1 MARRRDLDGWAL
13 ALDVWTDDDAI
24 VKLAHL
30 SQVVRGLQN
39 DYGALCDRLRGVDE
53 RGMAARAADRLD
65 GVQDGLFWVKRDFL
79 LHERGL

>member
-1 MARRRDLDGWAL
+1 MSRRRNLDEWAQG
-13 ALDVWTDDDAI
+13 LDVRTDDEAI
-24 VKLAHL
+24 VELAHL

-39 DYGALCDRLRGVDE
+39 DFSKVCDLLRGVDQ
-53 RGMAARAADRLD
+53 RGIAARAADSLD